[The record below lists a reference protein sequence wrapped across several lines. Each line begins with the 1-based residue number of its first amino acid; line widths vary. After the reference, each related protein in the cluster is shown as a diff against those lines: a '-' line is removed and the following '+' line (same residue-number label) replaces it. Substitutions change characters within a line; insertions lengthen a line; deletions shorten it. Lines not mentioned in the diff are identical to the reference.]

1 LNQSSRAQIG
11 ALSVKLDPGDGVDR
25 VTVACVQQRMRL
37 HATIDEYRED
47 LQRFL
52 RVAQNKQSQLAIF
65 PELGGV
71 MVVPP
76 LLRDFRSALLKR
88 ADRGRRRRATV
99 WQRMTGALA
108 AQTASLLRADFR
120 LSLRALLDV
129 APEKVWDIY
138 ANLFGEL
145 AREFGLV
152 LVAPS
157 AYLPDP
163 ADQTIRNLAGVFGSD
178 GSLLGCQAKVILH
191 PEDEGLAQTAQ
202 KWTPIHTPVGSLGL
216 ILGSDVLYP
225 EVGRM
230 HAYQGAEMLVLQA
243 ACSTPVLYQK
253 VRSGMLARMQ
263 DNQLFAAA
271 SFLVGANDISRTSR
285 EPFVGKSAIFAPQ
298 ELTPRFNGVQV
309 EMGNLRSEGVLAAE
323 WDFGALKKLWE
334 TSDTPVRK
342 QLPLVQAG
350 QILSRLYERLK
361 SLPRTFDP
369 ALLAEVENEQGGG
382 LLSQKSPFVVEP
394 LHLDELPVVGVVTRR
409 WSNQREEQPLAY
421 SQLDISALPENL
433 AHDWQRALAPEPT
446 EAASPA
452 QAADEETDEMDA
464 LPGANEPKH

>member
-1 LNQSSRAQIG
+1 
-11 ALSVKLDPGDGVDR
+11 VDR

-37 HATIDEYRED
+37 HATIGEYRED

-52 RVAQNKQSQLAIF
+52 RVAQNKQAQLAIF

-88 ADRGRRRRATV
+88 ADRGRRKRASL
-99 WQRMTGALA
+99 WQRMSGALA
-108 AQTASLLRADFR
+108 ARAASLLRADFR

-129 APEKVWDIY
+129 APEKVWDTY
-138 ANLFGEL
+138 ANLFSEL

-163 ADQTIRNLAGVFGSD
+163 ADQAVRNLAGVFGSD

-202 KWTPIHTPVGSLGL
+202 KWTPIRTPLGSLGL

-230 HAYQGAEMLVLQA
+230 LAYQGAEMLVLQA
-243 ACSTPVLYQK
+243 ACSTPALYQK
-253 VRSGMLARMQ
+253 VRSGVLARMQ

-285 EPFVGKSAIFAPQ
+285 QPFAGKSVILAPQ
-298 ELTPRFNGVQV
+298 ELTPRFNGVLV
-309 EMGNLRSEGVLAAE
+309 EMGNMRSEGVLAAE
-323 WDFGALKKLWE
+323 WDFAALKKLWE

-350 QILSRLYERLK
+350 QVLSRLYERLK

-369 ALLAEVENEQGGG
+369 ALLTETENEQGG
-382 LLSQKSPFVVEP
+382 LSGQQSPFAAEP

-409 WSNQREEQPLAY
+409 WSKQDEAQPPAC
-421 SQLDISALPENL
+421 SPLDMAALPENL
-433 AHDWQRALAPEPT
+433 AHDWQFAAAPE
-446 EAASPA
+446 AAESGPPLH
-452 QAADEETDEMDA
+452 AADDETDEMDA